1 MTPFEKLIEYLATV
15 SFSFSW
21 VFKGLFLFGMLFY
34 LAFGVIVIR
43 QVSLMSRTLKGSFD
57 LPIKVIA
64 WIHLGM
70 IIGLLLI
77 ILLAF

>member
-1 MTPFEKLIEYLATV
+1 MTPFEKLIEYLTN
-15 SFSFSW
+15 FSFSLNW
-21 VFKGLFLFGMLFY
+21 IFKAPFLLGMLFY

-70 IIGLLLI
+70 IIGLSLI

>member
-1 MTPFEKLIEYLATV
+1 MTPFERLIEYLATL
-15 SFSFSW
+15 SFSFNW
-21 VFKGLFLFGMLFY
+21 VFKGLFLLGMLFY
-34 LAFGVIVIR
+34 LAFGVIVVR
-43 QVSLMSRTLKGSFD
+43 QVGLMSKTLKGSLD
-57 LPIKVIA
+57 LPIKIIA

>member
-1 MTPFEKLIEYLATV
+1 VTPFERLIEYLATL
-15 SFSFSW
+15 SFSFNW
-21 VFKGLFLFGMLFY
+21 VFKAFSLIGMLFY
-34 LAFGVIVIR
+34 LAFGIVVIR
-43 QVSLMSRTLKGSFD
+43 QVDLMAESLNGVFVP
-57 LPIKVIA
+57 PIKIIA

>member
-1 MTPFEKLIEYLATV
+1 MTPFERLVEYLAN
-15 SFSFSW
+15 FSFRLSW
-21 VFKGLFLFGMLFY
+21 VLKGLFLFGMLFY

-43 QVSLMSRTLKGSFD
+43 QVGLMSKTLEGSFD
-57 LPIKVIA
+57 LPIKIVA
-64 WIHLGM
+64 WAHLGM

>member
-1 MTPFEKLIEYLATV
+1 MTPFERLVEYLAN
-15 SFSFSW
+15 FSFHLSW
-21 VFKGLFLFGMLFY
+21 VLKGLFLFGMLFY

-43 QVSLMSRTLKGSFD
+43 QVGLMSKTLEGSLD
-57 LPIKVIA
+57 LPIKIIA

-70 IIGLLLI
+70 IIGLILI